1 MPPQGAVQRRFAA
14 PAIPEMEGAGAADAD
29 LQNQPAAPADDE
41 EARAQARM
49 LLHVAALEDKD
60 DLKQRIAEAKT
71 EMRAKS
77 PSALT
82 LFTVAAMHA
91 DFVAHIGAARA
102 QLHDV
107 ITQSDHSTTLQ
118 ILTTTLLAHGLGSRI
133 QLVQEGINFQHVWP
147 RH

>member
-49 LLHVAALEDKD
+49 LLHVAALEDKE

-91 DFVAHIGAARA
+91 DFVAHVGALAPPEG
-102 QLHDV
+102 HDGGAYGNFAS
-107 ITQSDHSTTLQ
+107 IDE
-118 ILTTTLLAHGLGSRI
+118 LLRDERPCRLFLCCGG
-133 QLVQEGINFQHVWP
+133 
-147 RH
+147 